1 MRRLYAQRDARLYI
15 AGQLLSSIG
24 DFALWLAMGFQVK
37 ILTGSASAA
46 SLTFFML
53 ALGSLA
59 GPAGGV
65 LADRLRRR
73 PVLIAA
79 NLATAALILLL
90 LLVHRADQVWLIYL
104 VMFGYGLS
112 SAVTGP
118 AGGALLQ
125 TVVPPELLPDANG
138 LMSTVGQGM
147 RLVVPLIGAA
157 VLVAFGS
164 APLILADAASFL
176 AATATLLAIDIREER
191 PKPSE
196 RHWLLDAT
204 AGARH
209 IRRARDLRQLTLAG
223 IAAIVTFGLAE
234 TAVFEVVGKGLH
246 RPVSFVAITVSAQ
259 GVGAIAAGLTA
270 APLVRRLSEGLV
282 VGLGLTSAACAY
294 LLLTAPSAPVV
305 LIGSALLGAGLSWIT
320 VGTTTRLQRR
330 TPSGLMGRTSAA
342 FDLLLT
348 VPQTIAIALGAA
360 LFAAF
365 DYRLLLAA
373 MAALVALSA
382 AYLFTRT
389 EQRRT
394 EDTATLPRTGDTAI
408 RASAKDH

>member
-24 DFALWLAMGFQVK
+24 DFALWLAMAFQVK

-59 GPAGGV
+59 GPVGGV

-73 PVLIAA
+73 PVLIAT

-90 LLVHRADQVWLIYL
+90 LPVHKPDQVWLIYL
-104 VMFGYGLS
+104 VMFCYGLS

-118 AGGALLQ
+118 AGGALLK
-125 TVVPPELLPDANG
+125 TVVPPELLADANG

-147 RLVVPLIGAA
+147 RLVVPLVGAA

-164 APLILADAASFL
+164 APLILGDAASFL
-176 AATATLLAIDIREER
+176 AATATLLAIDVREER
-191 PKPSE
+191 PAPSE
-196 RHWLLDAT
+196 RHWLSEAT

-209 IRRARDLRQLTLAG
+209 IGRSRDLRRLTLAG
-223 IAAIVTFGLAE
+223 IAAIITFGLAE
-234 TAVFEVVGKGLH
+234 TAVFAVVGNGLH

-259 GVGAIAAGLTA
+259 GVGAIIAGLTA
-270 APLVRRLSEGLV
+270 APLVRRIGEGGV

-294 LLLTAPSAPVV
+294 LLLAVPSAPVV
-305 LIGSALLGAGLSWIT
+305 LVGPALLGASLSWIT
-320 VGTTTRLQRR
+320 VGTTTLLQRR
-330 TPSGLMGRTSAA
+330 TPSDLMGRTSAA

-373 MAALVALSA
+373 MAALVAFSA
-382 AYLFTRT
+382 AYLFMRRAEG

-394 EDTATLPRTGDTAI
+394 SDAAEAHLDAGPEETA
-408 RASAKDH
+408 